1 MAVDRARY
9 QGEPVAA
16 VIAETPAVA
25 EDAAELVRVDYEPL
39 DAVIDG
45 EVAAT
50 DKTILH
56 DAMATNVVWN
66 GVFEYGE
73 VGKVFRRGRARRPH

>member
-1 MAVDRARY
+1 MAVDRVRY

-16 VIAETPAVA
+16 VVAETPAIA

-56 DAMATNVVWN
+56 EAMGNQRRVERRVRVW
-66 GVFEYGE
+66 
-73 VGKVFRRGRARRPH
+73 RGGQGLR